1 MKTYNEEDLRKSYEQ
16 GAIDYC
22 KSPKSINTFL
32 SEDVDKYIDSL
43 NEVSKEEEKIPF
55 SYGFLRR
62 KLDWEDF
69 CDLTGVDYYAKRNG
83 FVIEDNET
91 FEISESKAKEFN
103 LI

>member
-1 MKTYNEEDLRKSYEQ
+1 MKTYTEEDLRKSFRAGIDR
-16 GAIDYC
+16 GA
-22 KSPKSINTFL
+22 FL
-32 SEDVDKYIDSL
+32 ERGEYAPFKKCLDEDEYIDSL
-43 NEVSKEEEKIPF
+43 NEVSKEKIPF

-69 CDLTGVDYYAKRNG
+69 CDLTGVDYYATKNG
-83 FVIEDNET
+83 FEIKDNET